1 MSNDFEI
8 LQPSAIHKVWGGS
21 RLAKIKGI
29 EMTSGREPLGE
40 TWEISIHPN
49 GPSFIEDHVPLSNI
63 LSSEQMPY
71 LVKYIDTS
79 DNLSVQVHP
88 GDEFAKKYENSKG
101 KTECWIIL
109 DAKEGEGI
117 YLGFKSGVT
126 KESFEKGLK
135 LNEDMSKFLKFYP
148 VKTGDFFYIPAG
160 TIHAIG
166 KDVLLAEVQQ
176 NSGITYRVWD
186 WNRVDDSGNPRE
198 LHIDSALQVI
208 DFSEEFNR
216 PENFKVTK
224 DVLSKKYFKL
234 IEHSEFKVE
243 SYSIVNE
250 EIEFT
255 KIFERSVSI
264 LCLEGELTLSS
275 FSSSIKVNS
284 FQAALVMNQDCKTFK
299 LQSSTKAKFLIIS

>member
-8 LQPSAIHKVWGGS
+8 LQPSAIHKVWGGT

-29 EMTSGREPLGE
+29 ELGPMQEPLGE
-40 TWEISIHPN
+40 TWEISIHKD
-49 GPSFIEDHVPLSNI
+49 GPSFTSDQTPLSKI
-63 LSSEQMPY
+63 ITPEQMPY

-88 GDEFAKKYENSKG
+88 GDDFAKKHENSKG

-117 YLGFKSGVT
+117 YLGFRDGVT
-126 KESFEKGLK
+126 KEQFEQGLK
-135 LNEDMSKFLKFYP
+135 NNEDMSKFLQFYP

-160 TIHAIG
+160 NIHAIG

-186 WNRVDDSGNPRE
+186 WNRVDESGNGRE
-198 LHIDSALQVI
+198 LHIDKALQVI
-208 DFSEEFNR
+208 DFSKEFNN
-216 PENFKVTK
+216 PSNFKVTQN
-224 DVLSKKYFKL
+224 VLSKKHFKL
-234 IEHSEFKVE
+234 IEHAEFKVE
-243 SYSIVNE
+243 SYYKENE
-250 EIEFT
+250 EVDFLKTFDRAI
-255 KIFERSVSI
+255 SI
-264 LCLEGELTLSS
+264 LCLEGEMTLN
-275 FSSSIKVNS
+275 SSSSSLDLNS
-284 FQAALVMNQDCKTFK
+284 FQAALVQNQDCKKIK